1 MEKEVC
7 WNITARC
14 NQSCKYCHR
23 FLKVKDLPYEKNLYI
38 LNNLI
43 SSGINNITWTGG
55 EALLLDRIDDLLK
68 YSYEKGMKNK
78 LITNGKLLTPDRIDK
93 IYKYLDSIT
102 LSIDSIDDDIND
114 LLGRGRTHFQE
125 IKKILDYIKLKKYD
139 VKIRINSVVCKTNL
153 NSIDKSISF
162 LNNYDIYS
170 WRVFK
175 FMPLREKAVINKEM
189 FDISMKEYH
198 DIVKN
203 LKEKSNIKNID
214 TRVEEDMESKYILI
228 LANGDIVI
236 TNNSRDEKV
245 GNALTN
251 SLVEYL

>member
-1 MEKEVC
+1 MY
-7 WNITARC
+7 N
-14 NQSCKYCHR
+14 
-23 FLKVKDLPYEKNLYI
+23 
-38 LNNLI
+38 
-43 SSGINNITWTGG
+43 
-55 EALLLDRIDDLLK
+55 
-68 YSYEKGMKNK
+68 
-78 LITNGKLLTPDRIDK
+78 
-93 IYKYLDSIT
+93 
-102 LSIDSIDDDIND
+102 
-114 LLGRGRTHFQE
+114 
-125 IKKILDYIKLKKYD
+125 YIKLKKYD

>member
-1 MEKEVC
+1 
-7 WNITARC
+7 
-14 NQSCKYCHR
+14 
-23 FLKVKDLPYEKNLYI
+23 
-38 LNNLI
+38 
-43 SSGINNITWTGG
+43 
-55 EALLLDRIDDLLK
+55 
-68 YSYEKGMKNK
+68 
-78 LITNGKLLTPDRIDK
+78 
-93 IYKYLDSIT
+93 
-102 LSIDSIDDDIND
+102 
-114 LLGRGRTHFQE
+114 
-125 IKKILDYIKLKKYD
+125 
-139 VKIRINSVVCKTNL
+139 
-153 NSIDKSISF
+153 
-162 LNNYDIYS
+162 
-170 WRVFK
+170 
-175 FMPLREKAVINKEM
+175 MPLREKAVINKEM

>member
-23 FLKVKDLPYEKNLYI
+23 FLEVKDLAYEKNLYI

-43 SSGINNITWTGG
+43 NSGINSITWTGG
-55 EALLLDRIDDLLK
+55 EALLLDRVDDLLK
-68 YSYEKGMKNK
+68 YSYEKGTKNK

-114 LLGRGRTHFQE
+114 LLGRGSTHFQE
-125 IKKILDYIKLKKYD
+125 IKKILDYIKLKEYD

-153 NSIDKSISF
+153 NSIDKLTSF
-162 LNNYDIYS
+162 LNNYNIYS
-170 WRVFK
+170 WRIFK

-189 FDISMKEYH
+189 FDISMKEY
-198 DIVKN
+198 DDVVKK

-214 TRVEEDMESKYILI
+214 TRVVEDMENKYILI

-236 TNNSRDEKV
+236 TNNGKDEKV

-251 SLVEYL
+251 SLANYL